1 MSFLD
6 TFFAPFSAG
15 NEFDAYQAQRQG
27 YNQGAR
33 QYNQYVQK
41 GLGEL
46 KDLYGQAGQFYA
58 GLPQQYDPRNP
69 WTNQLA
75 QRGGS
80 YLDAYEG
87 ALGLGSRKDAQQA
100 FRGYKA
106 QPGFDFQLKT
116 ANEATKRAAAGSGL
130 LGSGNTLG
138 QISENSRKMAE
149 SSYGSYLD
157 RLGSMASMGYG
168 GLGTAAG
175 LRNQENQFG
184 AQYGLNLAGAQAG
197 LATGYGGQIMNA
209 YTGMGNVANQAQQG
223 IGQAQSG
230 YLTSLDQTGSNIWGT
245 GLAIAGAAA
254 GMPIGGGAP
263 SPGNVPLG
271 IPAGYRPPPQT
282 YGQQW
287 MGQLFG

>member
-1 MSFLD
+1 MGFLD
-6 TFFAPFSAG
+6 SFFAPFSSG

-33 QYNQYVQK
+33 QYNQYVQQ

-46 KDLYGQAGQFYA
+46 KDLYGQAGKFYEA
-58 GLPQQYDPRNP
+58 LPQQYDPRNP
-69 WTNQLA
+69 YARDLA
-75 QRGGS
+75 SRGGG
-80 YLDAYEG
+80 YLDAYNN
-87 ALGLGSRKDAQQA
+87 ALGLNGRRGAQQA

-106 QPGFDFQLKT
+106 MPGFDFQLKT
-116 ANEATKRAAAGSGL
+116 ANQATERAAAGSGL

-168 GLGTAAG
+168 GIGTAAG
-175 LRNQENQFG
+175 IKNSENQFG

-197 LATGYGGQIMNA
+197 LNTGYGGQIMNA

-223 IGQAQSG
+223 IGQAQGS
-230 YLTSLDQTGSNIWGT
+230 YLTSLDQTGANIWGT
-245 GLAIAGAAA
+245 GLAIAGTAL
-254 GMPIGGGAP
+254 GMPYMSGATGVP
-263 SPGNVPLG
+263 GQAGYSPGTRTTLG
-271 IPAGYRPPPQT
+271 AQGLQY
-282 YGQQW
+282 
-287 MGQLFG
+287 LFA